1 MRYRLR
7 TLMILLAVGPPLV
20 AGSWFGAVRWHEW
33 QRRETWEGVGG
44 PGAIEIFQST
54 ISCSFGED
62 DNTADRQ
69 PDGSSEDDSQPDL
82 D

>member
-20 AGSWFGAVRWHEW
+20 AGSWLGAVRWHEW
-33 QRRETWEGVGG
+33 QQRHTWEDVGG
-44 PGAIEIFQST
+44 PGAIDFSHVS
-54 ISCSFGED
+54 ISCFFGEEGSAED
-62 DNTADRQ
+62 KI
-69 PDGSSEDDSQPDL
+69 PDGLGEDDSQPDL